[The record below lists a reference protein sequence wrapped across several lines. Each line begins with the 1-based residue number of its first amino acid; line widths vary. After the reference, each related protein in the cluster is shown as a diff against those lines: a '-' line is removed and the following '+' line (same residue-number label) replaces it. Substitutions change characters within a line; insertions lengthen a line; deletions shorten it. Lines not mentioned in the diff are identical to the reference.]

1 MSQSSYLKINKTEVI
16 LKQRTLTII
25 KPECVANKHIGDII
39 QRIEKAGFEIL
50 AIKMIRLQPAE
61 AKTFYL
67 VHKDRPFYR
76 ELVEYMTSG
85 KVVAMILEKENCVE
99 AFRKFIGATN
109 PADAE
114 SGTIRKDFGTD
125 IQNNC
130 VHASDSPENAIKESA
145 FFFSETEY
153 LKNS

>member
-1 MSQSSYLKINKTEVI
+1 LEDKLKE
-16 LKQRTLTII
+16 RTLTII
-25 KPECVANKHIGDII
+25 KPECVAKKHIGDII
-39 QRIEKAGFEIL
+39 QRIEQAEFNIL
-50 AIKMIRLQPAE
+50 GMKMIRLQPAE
-61 AKTFYL
+61 AQTFYA
-67 VHKDRPFYR
+67 VHKERPFYG

-114 SGTIRKDFGTD
+114 RGTIRRDFGTD

-130 VHASDSPENAIKESA
+130 VHASDSQENALKEIA

>member
-1 MSQSSYLKINKTEVI
+1 MKE
-16 LKQRTLTII
+16 RTLTII
-25 KPECVANKHIGDII
+25 KPECVAKKHIGDII
-39 QRIEKAGFEIL
+39 QRIERGEFKIL
-50 AIKMIRLQPAE
+50 GMKMTRLQPAE
-61 AKTFYL
+61 AKTFYII
-67 VHKDRPFYR
+67 HKDRPFYG

-85 KVVAMILEKENCVE
+85 KVVAMILEKDNCVE

-114 SGTIRKDFGTD
+114 PGTIRRDFGTD

-130 VHASDSPENAIKESA
+130 VHASDSPENALKEIA

-153 LKNS
+153 LKNQ

>member
-1 MSQSSYLKINKTEVI
+1 VKE
-16 LKQRTLTII
+16 RTLTII

-39 QRIEKAGFEIL
+39 QRIERADFNIL
-50 AIKMIRLQPAE
+50 ATKMIRLQPDE
-61 AKTFYL
+61 ARKFYL

-76 ELVEYMTSG
+76 ELVEYMSSG
-85 KVVAMILEKENCVE
+85 KVVVMLLEKENCVE

-109 PADAE
+109 PAEAAP
-114 SGTIRKDFGTD
+114 GTIRKDFGTD
-125 IQNNC
+125 IQSNC
-130 VHASDSPENAIKESA
+130 IHASDSPENALKEMA